1 MLSKN
6 EYQENLR
13 RISGASSFYKE
24 ASEEDRERIYT
35 ACQSLFDMVDAVYLG
50 DDDDSVYD
58 SGLDSSFGVLLL
70 LFGAEF
76 LERQFACKDIQEF
89 MDKYLK

>member
-35 ACQSLFDMVDAVYLG
+35 ACQSLFDMVDAVYAS
-50 DDDDSVYD
+50 DDGSICDSMV
-58 SGLDSSFGVLLL
+58 DSSFGVLLL

-76 LERQFACKDIQEF
+76 LDRQFACNNIQEF